1 MSKLTRIVVVAT
13 LVAVP
18 AIGAAQTSPPNDDEH
33 RGPSPEAIAACKD
46 KKEGDA
52 CEFDGARGHVS
63 GNCRKA
69 RSGDLACMHPHHHH
83 DGGPGSAL
91 QRASLDPQE

>member
-1 MSKLTRIVVVAT
+1 MSKLMRLILVAT

-18 AIGAAQTSPPNDDEH
+18 AIGAAQTGPNDEEH
-33 RGPSPEAIAACKD
+33 RGPSSEAIAACKD
-46 KKEGDA
+46 KSDGNA
-52 CEFDGARGHVS
+52 CEFDGALGHVS

-83 DGGPGSAL
+83 DGGPSSGL
-91 QRASLDPQE
+91 QRASFDPQE